1 MLCPVVRL
9 KPHFSCVPTTC
20 RFSSISSSEW
30 MNDAMVMLRPRT
42 DASKLLRRVL
52 QGMNGWVR
60 RSSLAAGLAIGIVG
74 DAGVRPAFFLELNGG
89 FEPPSRFS
97 TTEEVSLEDYAESCM
112 TPRDL
117 LWCLTLMTEIR
128 FLFGLEQTRNQIA
141 AIGHV
146 RLSRQL
152 LVFLIHQYEHLEK
165 LSIHFYYDVFFFFL
179 SLI

>member
-1 MLCPVVRL
+1 
-9 KPHFSCVPTTC
+9 
-20 RFSSISSSEW
+20 
-30 MNDAMVMLRPRT
+30 MVMLRPRT

-128 FLFGLEQTRNQIA
+128 FLFGRLVSSESPERITKVRTLSSRAFSSAMLGRSQLGSMHMGVGETDNYSAEIFRRACGVAVDDCKQCKVGIPEIQT
-141 AIGHV
+141 V
-146 RLSRQL
+146 
-152 LVFLIHQYEHLEK
+152 
-165 LSIHFYYDVFFFFL
+165 
-179 SLI
+179 